1 MANRILRAFSRPF
14 VVNGAS
20 HDVTVSVGVAVSSAD
35 ATGTNAERAATLLEN
50 ADRAMYAAKN
60 AGKNRL
66 ELFGGR

>member
-1 MANRILRAFSRPF
+1 
-14 VVNGAS
+14 
-20 HDVTVSVGVAVSSAD
+20 VSVGVAVSSAD

-66 ELFGGR
+66 ELFGGP